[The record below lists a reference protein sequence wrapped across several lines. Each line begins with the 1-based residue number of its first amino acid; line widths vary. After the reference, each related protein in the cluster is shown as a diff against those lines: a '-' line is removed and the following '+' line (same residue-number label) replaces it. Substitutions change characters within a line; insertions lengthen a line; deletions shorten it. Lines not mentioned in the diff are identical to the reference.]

1 MSPDASDRA
10 APIVTFLSDYGY
22 DDEFVGVC
30 HCVIARRCPAAR
42 IIDLGHGLAHRDV
55 RAGALALRAALRYAP
70 AGVHLAVVDPGVG
83 SDRRALAM
91 RTCDQARI
99 LVGPDN
105 GLLLPAAAAFGGVSD
120 AVDIADSPEALRPI
134 SATFHGRDVFAP
146 VAAALADGVPMAAVG
161 RTIGPE
167 TLVALELPAPS
178 QERDAVHAHV
188 LSIDGFGNVAL
199 DVEPATV
206 TGAAS
211 LLLEVGGGQSAALLG
226 HTFADVPP
234 GELVAY
240 TDSRGCLALAVNCG
254 SAAARLG
261 VGVDDELV
269 LRAR

>member
-1 MSPDASDRA
+1 
-10 APIVTFLSDYGY
+10 
-22 DDEFVGVC
+22 
-30 HCVIARRCPAAR
+30 
-42 IIDLGHGLAHRDV
+42 
-55 RAGALALRAALRYAP
+55 
-70 AGVHLAVVDPGVG
+70 
-83 SDRRALAM
+83 
-91 RTCDQARI
+91 
-99 LVGPDN
+99 
-105 GLLLPAAAAFGGVSD
+105 
-120 AVDIADSPEALRPI
+120 
-134 SATFHGRDVFAP
+134 
-146 VAAALADGVPMAAVG
+146 MAAVG

>member
-105 GLLLPAAAAFGGVSD
+105 GLLLPAAAAFG
-120 AVDIADSPEALRPI
+120 
-134 SATFHGRDVFAP
+134 
-146 VAAALADGVPMAAVG
+146 DGVPMAAVG